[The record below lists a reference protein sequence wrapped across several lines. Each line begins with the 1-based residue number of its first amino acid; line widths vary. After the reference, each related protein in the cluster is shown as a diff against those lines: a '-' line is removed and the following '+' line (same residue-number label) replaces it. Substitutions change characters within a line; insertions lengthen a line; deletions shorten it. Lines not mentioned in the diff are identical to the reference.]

1 MDLLLEI
8 RWRPGIGDPSFMGWL
23 TVAAYAVVAFL
34 AWLAGRRAGRASGT
48 HPGGRMMW
56 WLVSAFMMMLC
67 VNKQLDLQSLLT
79 DIGRMIAWKQG
90 WYGERREVQKWFVF
104 AIVGI
109 AGLVSLFFLIRYHRF
124 WREHPL
130 LVTGLGFLT
139 TFILVRAVSFHHVDI
154 FLRSRV
160 GGLKFNWILELG
172 GIGLVGLAALLGY
185 QNPAART
192 KRLAPG
198 FIRH

>member
-1 MDLLLEI
+1 MTTKIATAPHSSSEMPP
-8 RWRPGIGDPSFMGWL
+8 R
-23 TVAAYAVVAFL
+23 
-34 AWLAGRRAGRASGT
+34 RRAAFEFVLDN
-48 HPGGRMMW
+48 
-56 WLVSAFMMMLC
+56 LV
-67 VNKQLDLQSLLT
+67 
-79 DIGRMIAWKQG
+79 
-90 WYGERREVQKWFVF
+90 WFVL
-104 AIVGI
+104 AIVGV